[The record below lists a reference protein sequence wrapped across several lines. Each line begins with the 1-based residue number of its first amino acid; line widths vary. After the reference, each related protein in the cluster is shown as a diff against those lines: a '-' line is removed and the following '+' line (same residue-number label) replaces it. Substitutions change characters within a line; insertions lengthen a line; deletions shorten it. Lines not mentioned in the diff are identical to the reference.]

1 MQQFRPDPQNYN
13 LAELHAGRHDH
24 VLVDQRSGLYGGE
37 RCGTSSGTLDLN
49 EKAKDAAKRIVDEL
63 AAADIKLVASLPD
76 DWIAELIKTLE
87 VDNRF
92 IHVPVN
98 REESAVGLC
107 SGTFFSATRS
117 AALMGAS
124 GLMTCVYAI
133 TKINYTYEIPMLF
146 LISLR
151 GAMGDSAKYQ
161 VSNGLYLDALLK
173 SINLPYEVVDSRD
186 KLPAI
191 RAADRHTRVINRP
204 VVVALTRDVLRGE
217 A

>member
-1 MQQFRPDPQNYN
+1 M
-13 LAELHAGRHDH
+13 HK
-24 VLVDQRSGLYGGE
+24 V
-37 RCGTSSGTLDLN
+37 
-49 EKAKDAAKRIVDEL
+49 KDAAHRIADEI

-87 VDNRF
+87 VDSR
-92 IHVPVN
+92 IMHVPVN

-107 SGTFFSATRS
+107 SGGFFSGTTS
-117 AALMGAS
+117 LALMGAS
-124 GLMTCVYAI
+124 GLMTCIYAI

-146 LISLR
+146 MISLR
-151 GAMGDSAKYQ
+151 GARGDSAKYQ
-161 VSNGLYLDALLK
+161 VSNGLYLGPLLD

-186 KLPAI
+186 KLPVI
-191 RAADRHTRVINRP
+191 REAYKHTRVINRP

>member
-1 MQQFRPDPQNYN
+1 MN
-13 LAELHAGRHDH
+13 AK
-24 VLVDQRSGLYGGE
+24 V
-37 RCGTSSGTLDLN
+37 
-49 EKAKDAAKRIVDEL
+49 KDAAHRIADEI

-87 VDNRF
+87 VDQRF
-92 IHVPVN
+92 THVPVN

-107 SGTFFSATRS
+107 SGCFFSGTPS
-117 AALMGAS
+117 LALMGAS

-133 TKINYTYEIPMLF
+133 TKINYTYEIPMMF

-161 VSNGLYLDALLK
+161 VSNGLYLNALLQ
-173 SINLPYEVVDSRD
+173 SINLPYEIVDSRD
-186 KLPAI
+186 KLSVI
-191 RAADRHTRVINRP
+191 RKAYRHTRVLNRP

>member
-1 MQQFRPDPQNYN
+1 
-13 LAELHAGRHDH
+13 
-24 VLVDQRSGLYGGE
+24 V
-37 RCGTSSGTLDLN
+37 T
-49 EKAKDAAKRIVDEL
+49 DAAKRITDEL

-87 VDNRF
+87 TDSRF

-107 SGTFFSATRS
+107 SGTFFSGTRS

-124 GLMTCVYAI
+124 GLMTCVYAV

-161 VSNGLYLDALLK
+161 VSNGLYLDSLLK
-173 SINLPYEVVDSRD
+173 SVNLPYDVVDSRD
-186 KLPAI
+186 KLSLI

>member
-1 MQQFRPDPQNYN
+1 WRSDDA
-13 LAELHAGRHDH
+13 LARKFAA
-24 VLVDQRSGLYGGE
+24 LYGANRGASWLGD
-37 RCGTSSGTLDLN
+37 RTLS
-49 EKAKDAAKRIVDEL
+49 EKAKDAAKRITDEL
-63 AAADIKLVASLPD
+63 AAAEIKLVASLPD

-87 VDNRF
+87 RDPRF

-107 SGTFFSATRS
+107 SGTFFSGTPS
-117 AALMGAS
+117 LALMGAS

-146 LISLR
+146 MISLR

-173 SINLPYEVVDSRD
+173 S
-186 KLPAI
+186 
-191 RAADRHTRVINRP
+191 
-204 VVVALTRDVLRGE
+204 
-217 A
+217 